1 MGGGCWWLP
10 GPGWGWEAKGTC
22 PDPSVILSL
31 VPPPREQCL
40 QLRENHHRQLEIR
53 VRVGSWSSKAWVC
66 GQSLGGN
73 GERRKKGGVWGRGT
87 EAAEMTV
94 GP

>member
-1 MGGGCWWLP
+1 MVGRGGDRRGHALTP
-10 GPGWGWEAKGTC
+10 
-22 PDPSVILSL
+22 PSSS
-31 VPPPREQCL
+31 PSSYPPREQCL
-40 QLRENHHRQLEIR
+40 QLRENHHRQFEIR
-53 VRVGSWSSKAWVC
+53 VRVGSWSSNAWVC

-87 EAAEMTV
+87 EAAEMMV